1 MDITLVISLY
11 EIVRI
16 IWDEELFDG
25 EIKSWLM
32 NIHVVIVIS

>member
-11 EIVRI
+11 ETVRV

-25 EIKSWLM
+25 EIKSL
-32 NIHVVIVIS
+32 VDE